1 MAIEDLIEVQNKL
14 LQELVKE
21 LSEIA
26 DAIQSLEETIL
37 SVGDVPATRKK
48 K

>member
-1 MAIEDLIEVQNKL
+1 MSIEDLIEAQNKL
-14 LQELVKE
+14 LEAMIKE

-37 SVGDVPATRKK
+37 SVGDVPASRKK